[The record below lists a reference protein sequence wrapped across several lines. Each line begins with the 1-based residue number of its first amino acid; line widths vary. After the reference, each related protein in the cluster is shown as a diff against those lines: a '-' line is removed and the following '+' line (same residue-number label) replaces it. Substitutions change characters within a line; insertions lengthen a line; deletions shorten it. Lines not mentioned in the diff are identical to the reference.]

1 MTTRRRPWLLF
12 VALLTAFGLLAAA
25 CGGSD
30 ASDNTASDT
39 SDAVDTSDS
48 DAGDDGDADE
58 DAMDDDAMDGDGAD
72 HSGDLT
78 GLDSCPNPLVIQT
91 DWFPEPEHGALYNL
105 TAGEG
110 SIDGESGRF
119 SGPLAADPSI
129 TLEIR
134 AGGPFVGFQ
143 QTVALMA
150 TDDDIFL
157 GYVNTDEA
165 IQNYEDFPTTA
176 VVAPLEINPQMIMW
190 DPDTYDINSWDD
202 VKGTDAVINVFAGAA
217 YTEWLVGA
225 GIVDEDQID
234 PSYDGGPARFI
245 AEGGAILQ
253 QGFASQEPFNYE
265 NTFTDWGKPVDF
277 LLIHDSDFPIYQG
290 AVAILDS
297 NLDDA
302 ARSCLGALVPLIQ
315 QSAVDFQNDPVATNA
330 AIVQAVIDLDSFWQL
345 TDDSVANTVQTMTDL
360 GLVANGPDSTLGNF
374 ELDRVNDIITA
385 IDEQVGSVEVPEGLT
400 AEDLV
405 TNKYIDSSISFAGS
419 VERDGAAPADDA
431 QPVSAGDLG
440 DCPNPLVIQTDWFP
454 EPEHGALYNL
464 TAGEGSIDGESGR
477 FSGPLAAD
485 PSITLEIR
493 AGGPF
498 VGFQQTVALMATDDD
513 IFLGYVNTDE
523 AIQNYE
529 DFPTTA
535 VVAPLEIN
543 PQMIMWDPDTYDI
556 NSWDDV
562 KGTDAVINVFAGA
575 AYTEWLVGAGIVDE
589 DQIDP
594 SYDGGPARFIAEGG
608 AILQQGFAS
617 QEPFNYEN
625 TFTDWGKP
633 VDFLLIHDSDFPIY
647 QGAVAILDSNL
658 DDAARSCLGALVP
671 LIQQSAVDFQN
682 DPVAT
687 NAAIVQAVID
697 LDSFWQ
703 LTDDSVANTVQTMT
717 DLGLVA
723 NGPDSTLGN
732 FELDRVNDII
742 TAIDEQVDSVD
753 VPEGLTAEDLVT
765 NEFIDPSIGF

>member
-1 MTTRRRPWLLF
+1 MTTRRSPWLLF
-12 VALLTAFGLLAAA
+12 VALFAAFGLIAAA

-30 ASDNTASDT
+30 DTASDT
-39 SDAVDTSDS
+39 PDVVDISDS
-48 DAGDDGDADE
+48 DADADVV
-58 DAMDDDAMDGDGAD
+58 DDDEGHSAD
-72 HSGDLT
+72 LSGLA
-78 GLDSCPNPLVIQT
+78 SCPNPLVIQT

-110 SIDGESGRF
+110 SIDAESGRF

-129 TLEIR
+129 IIEIR
-134 AGGPFVGFQ
+134 AGGPFIGFQ

-165 IQNYEDFPTTA
+165 VQNYEDFPTTA
-176 VVAPLEINPQMIMW
+176 VVSPLEINPQMIMW
-190 DPDTYDINSWDD
+190 DPDTYDIAGWDD
-202 VKGTDAVINVFAGAA
+202 VRGTDAVVNTFAGAA

-225 GIVDEDQID
+225 GIIDEDQLD

-245 AEGGAILQ
+245 AEQGDILQ

-277 LLIHDSDFPIYQG
+277 LLIHDSGFPIYQG

-297 NLDDA
+297 RLDEA

-330 AIVQAVIDLDSFWQL
+330 AIVQAVVDLDSFWQL
-345 TDDSVANTVQTMTDL
+345 TDDSVANSVRVMTDL
-360 GLVANGPDSTLGNF
+360 GLVSNGPDDTLGNF
-374 ELDRVNDIITA
+374 DLDRVADIITA
-385 IDEQVGSVEVPEGLT
+385 IREQVPSVTVLEGLT

-405 TNKYIDSSISFAGS
+405 TNKYIDPSISFAGS
-419 VERDGAAPADDA
+419 VVRDAAGPAGDA
-431 QPVSAGDLG
+431 EPISVGDLG
-440 DCPNPLVIQTDWFP
+440 DCPNPLVFQTDWFP

-464 TAGEGSIDGESGR
+464 TAGEGSIDAESGR

-485 PSITLEIR
+485 PSIIIEIR

-498 VGFQQTVALMATDDD
+498 IGFQQTVALMATDDD

-523 AIQNYE
+523 AVQNYE

-535 VVAPLEIN
+535 VVSPLEIN

-556 NSWDDV
+556 AGWDDV
-562 KGTDAVINVFAGA
+562 RGTDAVVNTFAGA
-575 AYTEWLVGAGIVDE
+575 AYTEWLVGAGIIDE
-589 DQIDP
+589 DQLDP
-594 SYDGGPARFIAEGG
+594 SYDGGPARFIAEQGD
-608 AILQQGFAS
+608 ILQQGFAS

-633 VDFLLIHDSDFPIY
+633 VDFLLIHDSGFPIY
-647 QGAVAILDSNL
+647 QGAVAILDSRL
-658 DDAARSCLGALVP
+658 DEAARSCLGALVP

-687 NAAIVQAVID
+687 NAAIVQAVVD

-703 LTDDSVANTVQTMT
+703 LTDDSVANSVRVMT
-717 DLGLVA
+717 DLGLVS
-723 NGPDSTLGN
+723 NGPDDTLGN
-732 FELDRVNDII
+732 FDLDRVADII
-742 TAIDEQVDSVD
+742 TAIREQVPSVT
-753 VPEGLTAEDLVT
+753 VLEGLTAEDLVT

>member
-1 MTTRRRPWLLF
+1 MTTRRSPWLLF
-12 VALLTAFGLLAAA
+12 VALFAAFGLIAAA

-30 ASDNTASDT
+30 DTASDT
-39 SDAVDTSDS
+39 PDVVDISDS
-48 DAGDDGDADE
+48 DADADVV
-58 DAMDDDAMDGDGAD
+58 DDDEGHSAD
-72 HSGDLT
+72 LSGLA
-78 GLDSCPNPLVIQT
+78 SCPNPLVIQT

-110 SIDGESGRF
+110 SIDAESGRF

-129 TLEIR
+129 IIEIR
-134 AGGPFVGFQ
+134 AGGPFIGFQ

-165 IQNYEDFPTTA
+165 VQNYEDFPTTA
-176 VVAPLEINPQMIMW
+176 VVSPLEINPQMIMW
-190 DPDTYDINSWDD
+190 DPDTYDIAGWDD
-202 VKGTDAVINVFAGAA
+202 VRGTDAVVNTFAGAA

-225 GIVDEDQID
+225 GIIDEDQLD

-245 AEGGAILQ
+245 AEQGDILQ

-277 LLIHDSDFPIYQG
+277 LLIHDSGFPIYQG

-297 NLDDA
+297 RLDDDA
-302 ARSCLGALVPLIQ
+302 DACLSAFVPLIQ

-330 AIVQAVIDLDSFWQL
+330 AIVQAVVDLDSFWQL
-345 TDDSVANTVQTMTDL
+345 TDDSVANSVRVMTDL
-360 GLVANGPDSTLGNF
+360 GLVSNGPDDTLGNF
-374 ELDRVNDIITA
+374 DLDRVADIITA
-385 IDEQVGSVEVPEGLT
+385 IREQVPSVTVLEGLT

-405 TNKYIDSSISFAGS
+405 TNKYIDPSISFAGS
-419 VERDGAAPADDA
+419 VVRDAAGPAGDA
-431 QPVSAGDLG
+431 EPISVGDLG
-440 DCPNPLVIQTDWFP
+440 DCPNPLVFQTDWFP

-464 TAGEGSIDGESGR
+464 TAGEGSIDAESGR

-485 PSITLEIR
+485 PSIIIEIR

-498 VGFQQTVALMATDDD
+498 IGFQQTVALMATDDD

-523 AIQNYE
+523 AVQNYE

-535 VVAPLEIN
+535 VVSPLEIN

-556 NSWDDV
+556 AGWDDV
-562 KGTDAVINVFAGA
+562 RGTDAVVNTFAGA
-575 AYTEWLVGAGIVDE
+575 AYTEWLVGAGIIDE
-589 DQIDP
+589 DQLDP
-594 SYDGGPARFIAEGG
+594 SYDGGPARFIAEQGD
-608 AILQQGFAS
+608 ILQQGFAS

-633 VDFLLIHDSDFPIY
+633 VDFLLIHDSGFPIY
-647 QGAVAILDSNL
+647 QGAVAILDSRL
-658 DDAARSCLGALVP
+658 DDDADACLSAFVP

-687 NAAIVQAVID
+687 NAAIVQAVVD

-703 LTDDSVANTVQTMT
+703 LTDDSVANSVRVMT
-717 DLGLVA
+717 DLGLVS
-723 NGPDSTLGN
+723 NGPDDTLGN
-732 FELDRVNDII
+732 FDLDRVADII
-742 TAIDEQVDSVD
+742 TAIREQVPSVT
-753 VPEGLTAEDLVT
+753 VLEGLTAEDLVT

>member
-1 MTTRRRPWLLF
+1 
-12 VALLTAFGLLAAA
+12 VALFAAFGLIAAA

-30 ASDNTASDT
+30 DTASDT
-39 SDAVDTSDS
+39 PDVVDISDS
-48 DAGDDGDADE
+48 DADADVV
-58 DAMDDDAMDGDGAD
+58 DDDEGHSAD
-72 HSGDLT
+72 LSGLA
-78 GLDSCPNPLVIQT
+78 SCPNPLVIQT

-110 SIDGESGRF
+110 SIDAESGRF

-129 TLEIR
+129 IIEIR
-134 AGGPFVGFQ
+134 AGGPFIGFQ

-165 IQNYEDFPTTA
+165 VQNYEDFPTTA
-176 VVAPLEINPQMIMW
+176 VVSPLEINPQMIMW
-190 DPDTYDINSWDD
+190 DPDTYDIAGWDD
-202 VKGTDAVINVFAGAA
+202 VRGTDAVVNTFAGAA

-225 GIVDEDQID
+225 GIIDEDQLD

-245 AEGGAILQ
+245 AEQGDILQ

-265 NTFTDWGKPVDF
+265 NIFTDWGKPVDF
-277 LLIHDSDFPIYQG
+277 LLIHDSGFPIYQG

-297 NLDDA
+297 RLDDDA
-302 ARSCLGALVPLIQ
+302 DACLSAFVPLIQ

-330 AIVQAVIDLDSFWQL
+330 AIVQAVVDLDSFWQL
-345 TDDSVANTVQTMTDL
+345 TDDSVANSVRVMTDL
-360 GLVANGPDSTLGNF
+360 GLVSNGPDDTLGNF
-374 ELDRVNDIITA
+374 DLDRVADIITA
-385 IDEQVGSVEVPEGLT
+385 IREQVPSVTVLEGLT

-405 TNKYIDSSISFAGS
+405 TNKYIDPSISFAGS
-419 VERDGAAPADDA
+419 VVRDAAGPAGDA
-431 QPVSAGDLG
+431 EPISVGDLG
-440 DCPNPLVIQTDWFP
+440 DCPNPLVFQTDWFP

-464 TAGEGSIDGESGR
+464 TAGEGSIDAESGR

-485 PSITLEIR
+485 PSIIIEIR

-498 VGFQQTVALMATDDD
+498 IGFQQTVALMATDDD

-523 AIQNYE
+523 AVQNYE

-535 VVAPLEIN
+535 VVSPLEIN

-556 NSWDDV
+556 AGWDDV
-562 KGTDAVINVFAGA
+562 RGTDAVVNTFAGA
-575 AYTEWLVGAGIVDE
+575 AYTEWLVGAGIIDE
-589 DQIDP
+589 DQLDP
-594 SYDGGPARFIAEGG
+594 SYDGGPARFIAEQGD
-608 AILQQGFAS
+608 ILQQGFAS

-625 TFTDWGKP
+625 IFTDWGKP
-633 VDFLLIHDSDFPIY
+633 VDFLLIHDSGFPIY
-647 QGAVAILDSNL
+647 QGAVAILDSRL
-658 DDAARSCLGALVP
+658 DDDADACLSAFVP

-687 NAAIVQAVID
+687 NAAIVQAVVD

-703 LTDDSVANTVQTMT
+703 LTDDSVANSVRVMT
-717 DLGLVA
+717 DLGLVS
-723 NGPDSTLGN
+723 NGPDDTLGN
-732 FELDRVNDII
+732 FDLDRVADII
-742 TAIDEQVDSVD
+742 TAIREQVPSVT
-753 VPEGLTAEDLVT
+753 VLEGLTAEDLVT

>member
-1 MTTRRRPWLLF
+1 MTTRRKPWLLL
-12 VALLTAFGLLAAA
+12 VALLATFGLIAAA

-30 ASDNTASDT
+30 DTTSDVA
-39 SDAVDTSDS
+39 DAVDEADT
-48 DAGDDGDADE
+48 DAEGDDAEGD
-58 DAMDDDAMDGDGAD
+58 DAEGDDDVEAD
-72 HSGDLT
+72 LS

-110 SIDGESGRF
+110 SIDAESGRF

-129 TLEIR
+129 TIEIR
-134 AGGPFVGFQ
+134 AGGPFIGFQ

-165 IQNYEDFPTTA
+165 VQNYTDFPTTA

-190 DPDTYDINSWDD
+190 DPDTYDISSWDE
-202 VKGTDAVINVFAGAA
+202 VKDTGAVINVFAGGAFP
-217 YTEWLVGA
+217 EWLVGA
-225 GIVDEDQID
+225 GLVDADQLD
-234 PSYDGGPARFI
+234 PSYDGGPSRFI
-245 AEGGAILQ
+245 AEGGAIMQ

-265 NTFTDWGKPVDF
+265 FIFTDWGKPVEQ
-277 LLIHDSDFPIYQG
+277 LLIHDSGLEIYQG

-297 NLDDA
+297 KLDDA
-302 ARSCLGALVPLIQ
+302 ADACLTAFVPLIQ
-315 QSAVDFQNDPVATNA
+315 QSAVDFQNDPAATNA
-330 AIVQAVIDLDSFWQL
+330 AILQAVIDLDSFWEL
-345 TDDSVANTVQTMTDL
+345 SEDSVVNTVQVMTDL
-360 GLVANGPDSTLGNF
+360 GLVSNGPDGTLGNF
-374 ELDRVNDIITA
+374 DLDRVNGVIKIL
-385 IDEQVGSVEVPEGLT
+385 DEQVATMDVPEGLT
-400 AEDLV
+400 AEDIV
-405 TNKYIDSSISFAGS
+405 TNKYIDPSIGFAGS
-419 VERDGAAPADDA
+419 VVRDGAAPATEA
-431 QPVSAGDLG
+431 TPASAGNLG

-464 TAGEGSIDGESGR
+464 TAGEGSIDAESGR

-485 PSITLEIR
+485 PSITIEIR

-498 VGFQQTVALMATDDD
+498 IGFQQTVALMATDDD

-523 AIQNYE
+523 AVQNYT

-556 NSWDDV
+556 SSWDDV
-562 KGTDAVINVFAGA
+562 LGTGAVINTFAGA
-575 AYTEWLVGAGIVDE
+575 SYTEWLIGAGIVDE

-594 SYDGGPARFIAEGG
+594 SYDGGPSRFIAEGG
-608 AILQQGFAS
+608 AIMQQGFAS

-625 TFTDWGKP
+625 IFTDWGKP
-633 VDFLLIHDSDFPIY
+633 VDFLLIHDSGFPIY
-647 QGAVAILDSNL
+647 QGAVSILNSKL
-658 DDAARSCLGALVP
+658 DDTARSCLSALVP

-682 DPVAT
+682 DPAAT

-697 LDSFWQ
+697 LDSFWE
-703 LTDDSVANTVQTMT
+703 LSDDSVANTVRVMT

-723 NGPDSTLGN
+723 NGPDDTLGN
-732 FELDRVNDII
+732 FDLDRVNEII
-742 TAIDEQVDSVD
+742 KVIDEQVDSID
-753 VPEGLTAEDLVT
+753 VPEGLTAEDIVT
-765 NEFIDPSIGF
+765 NEFIDESIGF

>member
-1 MTTRRRPWLLF
+1 MTTRRSPWLLF
-12 VALLTAFGLLAAA
+12 VALFAAFGLIAAA

-30 ASDNTASDT
+30 DTASDT
-39 SDAVDTSDS
+39 PDVVDISDS
-48 DAGDDGDADE
+48 DADADVV
-58 DAMDDDAMDGDGAD
+58 DDDEGHSAD
-72 HSGDLT
+72 LSGLA
-78 GLDSCPNPLVIQT
+78 SCPNPLVIQT

-110 SIDGESGRF
+110 SIDAESGRF

-129 TLEIR
+129 IIEIR
-134 AGGPFVGFQ
+134 AGGPFIGFQ

-165 IQNYEDFPTTA
+165 VQNYEDFPTTA
-176 VVAPLEINPQMIMW
+176 VVSPLEINPQMIMW
-190 DPDTYDINSWDD
+190 DPDTYDIAGWDD
-202 VKGTDAVINVFAGAA
+202 VRGTDAVVNTFAGAA

-225 GIVDEDQID
+225 GIIDEDQLD

-245 AEGGAILQ
+245 AEQGDILQ

-265 NTFTDWGKPVDF
+265 NIFTDWGKPVDF
-277 LLIHDSDFPIYQG
+277 LLIHDSGFPIYQG

-297 NLDDA
+297 RLDDDA
-302 ARSCLGALVPLIQ
+302 DACLSAFVPLIQ

-330 AIVQAVIDLDSFWQL
+330 AIVQAVVDLDSFWQL
-345 TDDSVANTVQTMTDL
+345 TDDSVANSVRVMTDL
-360 GLVANGPDSTLGNF
+360 GLVSNGPDDTLGNF
-374 ELDRVNDIITA
+374 DLDRVADIITA
-385 IDEQVGSVEVPEGLT
+385 IREQVPSVTVLEGLT

-405 TNKYIDSSISFAGS
+405 TNKYIDPSISFAGS
-419 VERDGAAPADDA
+419 VVRDAAGPAGDA
-431 QPVSAGDLG
+431 EPISVGDLG
-440 DCPNPLVIQTDWFP
+440 DCPNPLVFQTDWFP

-464 TAGEGSIDGESGR
+464 TAGEGSIDAESGR

-485 PSITLEIR
+485 PSIIIEIR

-498 VGFQQTVALMATDDD
+498 IGFQQTVALMATDDD

-523 AIQNYE
+523 AVQNYE

-535 VVAPLEIN
+535 VVSPLEIN

-556 NSWDDV
+556 AGWDDV
-562 KGTDAVINVFAGA
+562 RGTDAVVNTFAGA
-575 AYTEWLVGAGIVDE
+575 AYTEWLVGAGIIDE
-589 DQIDP
+589 DQLDP
-594 SYDGGPARFIAEGG
+594 SYDGGPARFIAEQGD
-608 AILQQGFAS
+608 ILQQGFAS

-625 TFTDWGKP
+625 IFTDWGKP
-633 VDFLLIHDSDFPIY
+633 VDFLLIHDSGFPIY
-647 QGAVAILDSNL
+647 QGAVAILDSRL
-658 DDAARSCLGALVP
+658 DDDADACLSAFVP

-687 NAAIVQAVID
+687 NAAIVQAVVD

-703 LTDDSVANTVQTMT
+703 LTDDSVANSVRVMT
-717 DLGLVA
+717 DLGLVS
-723 NGPDSTLGN
+723 NGPDDTLGN
-732 FELDRVNDII
+732 FDLDRVADII
-742 TAIDEQVDSVD
+742 TAIREQVPSVT
-753 VPEGLTAEDLVT
+753 VLEGLTAEDLVT